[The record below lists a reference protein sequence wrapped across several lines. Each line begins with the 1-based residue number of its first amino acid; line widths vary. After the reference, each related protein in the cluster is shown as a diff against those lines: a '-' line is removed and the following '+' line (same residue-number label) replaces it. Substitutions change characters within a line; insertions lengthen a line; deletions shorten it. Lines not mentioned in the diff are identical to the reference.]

1 MGRPAGY
8 CLDYAGAAAL
18 QTAWG
23 HDASG
28 RLSSVSLNAVAKP
41 FTYGYNAESG
51 LLDTLDYPNTLKW
64 RRTLEEKRDLPVN
77 IDYLRPGSA
86 NYPAKTGYSY
96 DVLGRP
102 VTKNDYFNTS
112 APDLTHAYAYN
123 DRNELVSDAMSR
135 GGIYSYA
142 YDNIGN
148 RTTSR
153 EGTDSLP
160 TTYVANRLNQYTD
173 ITEGTEP
180 SFVPTYDADGNQTKI
195 QTSTGE
201 WEAAYN
207 ALNQAVSFTQG
218 DRRIECVYDYLNR
231 RVEKSVYEGEA
242 LMSRKRFI
250 YQGYLQ
256 IAELDAADASESAEP
271 VLRKTYL
278 WDPLEPVATRVLAMS
293 VFDET
298 GTYVEDLYYTH
309 DALKNTTALFG
320 IKAGRRALYEYGP
333 YGNVLKMEGN
343 AAEINPFRFSSEY
356 FDEETGLVQ
365 YNFRYYNPQDGRWI
379 SRDLINL
386 IDFRINISN
395 YFNIVGFNKNLI
407 DKNNNQYSFISNKCY
422 LIDKYGLFG
431 WLGVAGL
438 ILSVGLFIYALKKL
452 ADSVDEE
459 KKTAEDAQDA
469 YDRGDY
475 DEWAKCCDKLQ
486 EKRREKCKKAA
497 EATEKGFKLL
507 KPRK

>member
-1 MGRPAGY
+1 
-8 CLDYAGAAAL
+8 
-18 QTAWG
+18 
-23 HDASG
+23 
-28 RLSSVSLNAVAKP
+28 
-41 FTYGYNAESG
+41 
-51 LLDTLDYPNTLKW
+51 
-64 RRTLEEKRDLPVN
+64 
-77 IDYLRPGSA
+77 
-86 NYPAKTGYSY
+86 
-96 DVLGRP
+96 
-102 VTKNDYFNTS
+102 
-112 APDLTHAYAYN
+112 
-123 DRNELVSDAMSR
+123 
-135 GGIYSYA
+135 
-142 YDNIGN
+142 
-148 RTTSR
+148 
-153 EGTDSLP
+153 
-160 TTYVANRLNQYTD
+160 
-173 ITEGTEP
+173 
-180 SFVPTYDADGNQTKI
+180 
-195 QTSTGE
+195 
-201 WEAAYN
+201 
-207 ALNQAVSFTQG
+207 
-218 DRRIECVYDYLNR
+218 
-231 RVEKSVYEGEA
+231 
-242 LMSRKRFI
+242 MSRKRFI

-256 IAELDAADASESAEP
+256 IAELDAADASESADP

-278 WDPLEPVATRVLAMS
+278 WDPLEPIATRVLAMS

-365 YNFRYYNPQDGRWI
+365 YNFRYYNPKDGRWI

-459 KKTAEDAQDA
+459 KKTSEDAQDA